1 MAKYGHDPYKNQGQR
16 PSGSKDNYRSKYYK
30 LTKGR
35 IAVHGAHMQMVLMW
49 TAKLNTTNIHALL
62 KNHAG

>member
-1 MAKYGHDPYKNQGQR
+1 MVMTHIKIKVKGQVVQKIITGQ
-16 PSGSKDNYRSKYYK
+16 SK

-49 TAKLNTTNIHALL
+49 TAKLNTTNIHALPQ
-62 KNHAG
+62 AYIYW